1 MKWTLVAAA
10 LPFVFLAVQA
20 DFGDYVDPTFNCPA
34 MTTCRQVCVPTVS
47 ECPLEM
53 LCADGE
59 QLCLDGSCALQC
71 TGNEVTPCEHDC
83 APVACAKVID
93 TIPNCGTK
101 YGPLLDFEAECGELE
116 VATETRLLK
125 FTEPGFIITYLW
137 IVLST
142 VFVLAWCVYNQRM
155 APVEGS
161 TKPLD
166 LDFSKSAE
174 KVTSKGFQT
183 GYSGHPVGNAIYFMT
198 LGTLLGFHV
207 ILGWLSL
214 QYYALS
220 DLFPTLSIYFEDE
233 VQSLTAFIAIWCKY
247 LYFVY
252 PVAACLLAH
261 FRVLFSRWILL
272 DICNEVSVLYQKLA
286 LPSMRTSKCLARR
299 NCRH

>member
-53 LCADGE
+53 QCADGE

-116 VATETRLLK
+116 VATETR
-125 FTEPGFIITYLW
+125 
-137 IVLST
+137 
-142 VFVLAWCVYNQRM
+142 
-155 APVEGS
+155 
-161 TKPLD
+161 
-166 LDFSKSAE
+166 
-174 KVTSKGFQT
+174 
-183 GYSGHPVGNAIYFMT
+183 
-198 LGTLLGFHV
+198 
-207 ILGWLSL
+207 
-214 QYYALS
+214 
-220 DLFPTLSIYFEDE
+220 
-233 VQSLTAFIAIWCKY
+233 
-247 LYFVY
+247 
-252 PVAACLLAH
+252 
-261 FRVLFSRWILL
+261 
-272 DICNEVSVLYQKLA
+272 
-286 LPSMRTSKCLARR
+286 
-299 NCRH
+299 

>member
-1 MKWTLVAAA
+1 
-10 LPFVFLAVQA
+10 
-20 DFGDYVDPTFNCPA
+20 
-34 MTTCRQVCVPTVS
+34 
-47 ECPLEM
+47 
-53 LCADGE
+53 
-59 QLCLDGSCALQC
+59 
-71 TGNEVTPCEHDC
+71 
-83 APVACAKVID
+83 
-93 TIPNCGTK
+93 
-101 YGPLLDFEAECGELE
+101 
-116 VATETRLLK
+116 
-125 FTEPGFIITYLW
+125 
-137 IVLST
+137 
-142 VFVLAWCVYNQRM
+142 M